1 MLVDVGHMLGQS
13 EVIVRVTLVPDEP
26 EEVKTGEEG
35 GRQLDVGLGGLL
47 DVVATESRIGSCQDR
62 HTSIEGCHDASL
74 GKNFIIILKRY
85 VSLVKV
91 VNHYIPSPN

>member
-26 EEVKTGEEG
+26 EEVETGEEG
-35 GRQLDVGLGGLL
+35 GWQLDVGLGRLL

-62 HTSIEGCHDASL
+62 HTSIEGRHDASL
-74 GKNFIIILKRY
+74 GKNFIIRL
-85 VSLVKV
+85 KV
-91 VNHYIPSPN
+91 VNHSILLSTL